1 MTLRATLFSL
11 LLLFIIHPVAAQPA
25 DIGERVDAL
34 LDDMTLEQK
43 VGEMT
48 QLTLQAVSAQEGTA
62 TQDHEL
68 DMERL
73 REVLTE
79 DHVGSI
85 LNNYNVAFPPERWAE
100 IITTIQDIATERE
113 PSIPVLYGI
122 DAVHG
127 HNYMVGA
134 TLFPQNLG
142 LGATWNRD
150 LVRRAQEITAMETRA
165 TGIPWNF
172 APVLDVARQPLW
184 SRTFEAFSEDPYLAT
199 VLGEA
204 AVEGLQGDDVSAP
217 DRVAATGKHF
227 LGYSMPHSGKDRT
240 PALIPERTLR
250 EIFLPPF
257 QAAID
262 AGLKT
267 IMVNSSEINGV
278 PVHSSKRILTD
289 LLREELGFEGLV
301 VTDWQDVQKLQYEH
315 RVAATHK
322 EAVRMAVEAGIDMAM
337 TPYSTDFHD
346 LLVELVE
353 EGTISE
359 ARIDESARRILRLK
373 MELGLFEDP
382 YPKTDRL
389 TDAAMQEH
397 DQVSRQA
404 AEQSITLLQNDGT
417 LPLADTA
424 NVLVTGPGAQNVP
437 ALHGGWTYTWQGTN
451 EAMYPDDVPTIL
463 EAVRTELGTD
473 RVSYHSGDA
482 MQEAF
487 TLNAAAQQADAVVLC
502 LAERPSTEM
511 PGDINDLT
519 LPAQQ
524 LELART
530 MQATGTPVILV
541 LVENRPR
548 IIRPVAD
555 AMNAIVQAFQPG
567 PHGGPAIARVL
578 SGSVN
583 PSGHL
588 PITYPRHTGN
598 LMTYDHKTNEAD
610 RYHPQFEFGH
620 GLSYTTFAYRDLT
633 VSDTTLAD
641 DETVTVE
648 VTVENTG
655 DRAGRDVVQL
665 YTHDRVASV
674 TPKVRELR
682 GFQTVNLDAGEAQTV
697 SFDVTHA
704 DFAFTGRTH
713 QPTVEP
719 GRVDLRIGDLMQTIR
734 LE

>member
-1 MTLRATLFSL
+1 
-11 LLLFIIHPVAAQPA
+11 
-25 DIGERVDAL
+25 
-34 LDDMTLEQK
+34 LEEK
-43 VGEMT
+43 VGQMT
-48 QLTLQAVSAQEGTA
+48 QVTLGTVTDGETEGDEGIPPQPT
-62 TQDHEL
+62 L
-68 DMERL
+68 DVEAL
-73 REVLTE
+73 REALVE
-79 DHVGSI
+79 HHVGS
-85 LNNYNVAFPPERWAE
+85 LLNVADNALTPAQWRDLIAS
-100 IITTIQDIATERE
+100 IQEVATEETRLGL
-113 PSIPVLYGI
+113 PILYGI
-122 DAVHG
+122 DSVHG
-127 HNYMVGA
+127 ANYVAGS
-134 TLFPQNLG
+134 TIFPQNLG
-142 LGATWNRD
+142 MGATWNRD
-150 LVRRAQEITAMETRA
+150 LVRRTQDITAMETRA

-199 VLGEA
+199 VLGKA

-227 LGYSMPHSGKDRT
+227 VGYSMPRSGKDRT

-250 EIFLPPF
+250 EVFLPPF
-257 QAAID
+257 RAAID
-262 AGLKT
+262 AGLKS

-289 LLREELGFEGLV
+289 LLREELGFDGLV
-301 VTDWQDVQKLQYEH
+301 VTDWEDVQKLQYEH
-315 RVAATHK
+315 HVAATHK

-337 TPYSTDFHD
+337 TPYSVDFHD

-353 EGTISE
+353 EGTIAE

-397 DQVSRQA
+397 AEVSRQA
-404 AEQSITLLQNDGT
+404 AEQSVTLLQNDGT
-417 LPLADTA
+417 LPLADSA
-424 NVLVTGPGAQNVP
+424 NVLVTGPGAEHLP
-437 ALHGGWTYTWQGTN
+437 ALHGAWTYTWQGTN
-451 EAMYPDDVPTIL
+451 EAVYPDDVPTIL
-463 EAVRTELGTD
+463 DALRTELGAD
-473 RVSYHSGDA
+473 RVSHHSGDA

-487 TLNAAAQQADAVVLC
+487 NLEAAATEADAVVLC

-511 PGDINDLT
+511 VGDINDLK
-519 LPAQQ
+519 LPRQQ
-524 LELART
+524 LALAKT
-530 MQATGTPVILV
+530 VQATGTPVILV

-555 AMNAIVQAFQPG
+555 GMNAIVQAFEPG

-578 SGSVN
+578 SGAVN

-610 RYHPQFEFGH
+610 RYDPQFEFGH
-620 GLSYTTFAYRDLT
+620 GLSYTTFAYDALT
-633 VSDTTLAD
+633 VSDTTLA
-641 DETVTVE
+641 EGEPITIE
-648 VTVENTG
+648 VTVENAG
-655 DRAGRDVVQL
+655 DRAGREVVQL

-674 TPKVRELR
+674 TPSVRKLR
-682 GFQTVNLDAGEAQTV
+682 GFQGVRLDPAETRTVTFELTREDL
-697 SFDVTHA
+697 
-704 DFAFTGRTH
+704 AFIGRAH

-719 GRVDLRIGDLMQTIR
+719 GRVDVRVDELTRTIR
-734 LE
+734 VE

>member
-25 DIGERVDAL
+25 DVGERVDAL

-62 TQDHEL
+62 TQEHRL
-68 DMERL
+68 DEERL

-100 IITTIQDIATERE
+100 IVTTIQDIATERE
-113 PSIPVLYGI
+113 HGIPVIYGI

-142 LGATWNRD
+142 MGATWNRE

-165 TGIPWNF
+165 TGLPWNF

-184 SRTFEAFSEDPYLAT
+184 SRTFESFGEDPYLAT
-199 VLGEA
+199 VLGRA
-204 AVEGLQGDDVSAP
+204 AVEGLQGDDISAP

-227 LGYSMPHSGKDRT
+227 LGYSMPRSGKDRT

-257 QAAID
+257 RAAID
-262 AGLKT
+262 AGIKSM
-267 IMVNSSEINGV
+267 MVNSSEINGV
-278 PVHSSKRILTD
+278 PVHSSRRILTD
-289 LLREELGFEGLV
+289 LLRDELGFEGVV
-301 VTDWQDVQKLQYEH
+301 VTDWEDVQKLQYEH
-315 RVAATHK
+315 HVAATHK

-359 ARIDESARRILRLK
+359 DRVDESARRILRLK
-373 MELGLFEDP
+373 MELGLFDDP
-382 YPKTDRL
+382 YPKIERL
-389 TDAAMQEH
+389 TDDVMREHAA
-397 DQVSRQA
+397 VSRRA
-404 AEQSITLLQNDGT
+404 AEQSVTLLKNDGT

-424 NVLVTGPGAQNVP
+424 NVLVTGPGAQNVT
-437 ALHGGWTYTWQGTN
+437 ALHGSWTYTWQGTN

-463 EAVRTELGTD
+463 DALRTELGAD
-473 RVSYHSGDA
+473 RVSHHSGDP

-487 TLNAAAQQADAVVLC
+487 NLEAAAQQADAVVLC

-511 PGDINDLT
+511 PGDIHDLT
-519 LPAQQ
+519 LPEQQ
-524 LELART
+524 LELAKT

-548 IIRPVAD
+548 IIRPIVD
-555 AMNAIVQAFQPG
+555 GMSAIVQAFQPG

-588 PITYPRHTGN
+588 PITVPRHTGN

-620 GLSYTTFAYRDLT
+620 GLSYTTFDYRNLT

-641 DETVTVE
+641 GESITVE

-655 DRAGRDVVQL
+655 GRAGRDVVQL
-665 YTHDRVASV
+665 YTHDRVATV
-674 TPKVRELR
+674 TPKGRELR
-682 GFQTVNLDAGEAQTV
+682 GFQTVNLEAGDVQTV
-697 SFDVTHA
+697 SFDVTRE
-704 DFAFTGRTH
+704 DFAFIGRTH

-719 GRVDLRIGDLMQTIR
+719 GHVDLRIGELVQTLR

>member
-1 MTLRATLFSL
+1 MTLRAPLFAIALCLMTGPAS
-11 LLLFIIHPVAAQPA
+11 AQPENVDA
-25 DIGERVDAL
+25 RVDDL
-34 LDDMTLEQK
+34 LDQMTLEQK

-62 TQDHEL
+62 TQEHEL
-68 DMERL
+68 DEERL

-79 DHVGSI
+79 YHVGSI
-85 LNNYNVAFPPERWAE
+85 LNNYNVAFTPEHWAE
-100 IITTIQDIATERE
+100 IVTTIQDIATERE
-113 PSIPVLYGI
+113 HNIPVLYGI

-142 LGATWNRD
+142 MGATWNRD

-227 LGYSMPHSGKDRT
+227 IGYSMPRSGKDRT

-257 QAAID
+257 RAAID
-262 AGLKT
+262 AGIKSMM
-267 IMVNSSEINGV
+267 INSNEINGV
-278 PVHSSKRILTD
+278 PVHSSTRILRD
-289 LLREELGFEGLV
+289 LLRDELGFDGLV
-301 VTDWQDVQKLQYEH
+301 VTDWEDVQKLQYEH
-315 RVAATHK
+315 HVAATHK

-359 ARIDESARRILRLK
+359 DRIDRSARRILRLK

-397 DQVSRQA
+397 AQVSRRA

-424 NVLVTGPGAQNVP
+424 NVLVTGPGAENVP

-451 EAMYPDDVPTIL
+451 DAMYPDDVPTIL
-463 EAVRTELGTD
+463 DALRTELGAD
-473 RVSYHSGDA
+473 RVSHHSGDA
-482 MQEAF
+482 MQETF
-487 TLNAAAQQADAVVLC
+487 DLEAAAQQSDAVVLC

-511 PGDINDLT
+511 PGDINDLK
-519 LPAQQ
+519 LPQQQ
-524 LELART
+524 LALAKT
-530 MQATGTPVILV
+530 MQETGKPVILV

-548 IIRPVAD
+548 IIRPIAD
-555 AMNAIVQAFQPG
+555 GMNAIVQAFQPG
-567 PHGGPAIARVL
+567 PHGGSAIARVL
-578 SGSVN
+578 SGAVN

-610 RYHPQFEFGH
+610 RYHPQFELGH
-620 GLSYTTFAYRDLT
+620 GLSYTTFDYRDLS
-633 VSDTTLAD
+633 VSDTTLGEG
-641 DETVTVE
+641 ETATVE

-655 DRAGRDVVQL
+655 DRTGRDVVQVF
-665 YTHDRVASV
+665 THDRVASV

-682 GFQTVNLDAGEAQTV
+682 GFEPVTLEPGETQAV
-697 SFDVTHA
+697 SFTLTRD
-704 DFAFTGRTH
+704 DFSFIGRSN

-719 GRVDLRIGDLMQTIR
+719 GRVDVIIDDQTASLR